1 MRCIADREPIRG
13 PAWTC
18 RRLALLISCLLW
30 LALGGCAPVAPA
42 AAPELS
48 AFLQQPSAFALPPRL
63 SADRI
68 IAEVVAL
75 HSKHGGATYNCYFG
89 SLSGQK
95 LYAVSLFPELGQKL
109 TGTAASADTLR
120 AFLAERQTLLTDP
133 RCNVGTWYDDDSKC
147 TYLDI
152 SATLPDKAQA
162 VALGKKYNQIS
173 IFDLAAMTD
182 IPTGGTGKSL
192 PGWPPAGQRLP
203 KLPQPAAAPS
213 PGQPVPA
220 Y

>member
-1 MRCIADREPIRG
+1 MRCIADRDSGRG
-13 PAWTC
+13 RAWTY
-18 RRLALLISCLLW
+18 RRLTLLISCLLW

-48 AFLQQPSAFALPPRL
+48 TFLRNPDAFVLPPRL
-63 SADRI
+63 PADRI

-75 HSKHGGATYNCYFG
+75 HTRHGGATYSCYFG
-89 SLSGQK
+89 NLSGQK

-109 TGTAASADTLR
+109 TGTAVTTGTLR
-120 AFLAERQTLLTDP
+120 AFLAERQTLLKDP
-133 RCNVGTWYDDDSKC
+133 RCNVGTWYDDESKC

-152 SATLPDKAQA
+152 SATLSDKAQA

-173 IFDLAAMTD
+173 IFDLEAMTE
-182 IPTGGTGKSL
+182 IATGGTGKPL

-203 KLPQPAAAPS
+203 TLPQPVAS
-213 PGQPVPA
+213 PLPAQPVPA
-220 Y
+220 F